1 MKKLLSLLVC
11 TLILGAP
18 AANAQS
24 SDRPHWSLYTIKG
37 EPLTVALPI
46 VPGMETSKEV
56 RARPQ
61 KDRKRRV
68 LKLSASGVVYTIH
81 IVENPKPR
89 LSLEAFIQEQTT
101 ANSAE
106 KLTPKGDLTVDG
118 NTGKAF
124 VYPDGNG
131 LAQFFATGD
140 RLYDVRAYGAP
151 LDDPRITTF
160 FHYFSLK
167 KNKRSYEVSENVQS
181 ESLSPGETVYT
192 GKEVDTK
199 ARLIMKPEPVYT
211 EKARGEQLTGT
222 VVLKCVFAADGT
234 IKNIRVVVGLPFGLT
249 DKSIEAAR
257 KIKFIPATKDG
268 KNVSMWMQLEYNYN
282 LY

>member
-1 MKKLLSLLVC
+1 MKKLITLLVC
-11 TLILGAP
+11 TLILAAP

-24 SDRPHWSLYTIKG
+24 SSRPLWSLYTIKG
-37 EPLTVALPI
+37 ERLTVALPI
-46 VPGMETSKEV
+46 VPAMQTSKEV

-68 LKLSASGVVYTIH
+68 LKLSASGVDYTIH
-81 IVENPKPR
+81 VVENPKPQ
-89 LSLEAFIQEQTT
+89 LSLEAFIQEQMT

-106 KLTPKGDLTVDG
+106 KLTATGDLTLNG
-118 NTGKAF
+118 NAGKAF

-131 LAQFFATGD
+131 RAHFFATGD

-160 FHYFSLK
+160 FAYFSLK

-181 ESLSPGETVYT
+181 ESLDPGEMVYT
-192 GKEVDTK
+192 GKEVDSR
-199 ARLIMKPEPVYT
+199 ARLIKKPEPTYT
-211 EKARGEQLTGT
+211 ERARGEQLTGT

-234 IKNIRVVVGLPFGLT
+234 IKNIQVVVGLPYGLT

-257 KIKFIPATKDG
+257 QIKFVPATKDG
-268 KNVSMWMQLEYNYN
+268 RNVSMLMQLEYNFN

>member
-1 MKKLLSLLVC
+1 MKKLISLLVC
-11 TLILGAP
+11 TLILAVP
-18 AANAQS
+18 AAKAQS
-24 SDRPHWSLYTIKG
+24 SSRPIWSLYTIKG

-46 VPGMETSKEV
+46 VPSMQTSKEV

-81 IVENPKPR
+81 VVENPKPR
-89 LSLEAFIQEQTT
+89 LTLEAFIQEQATV
-101 ANSAE
+101 NSAE
-106 KLTPKGDLTVDG
+106 KLTAKGDLTLDG
-118 NTGKAF
+118 NAGKAF

-131 LAQFFATGD
+131 MAQFFATGD

-181 ESLSPGETVYT
+181 DLDPGEKVYT

-199 ARLIMKPEPVYT
+199 ARLIKKPEPTYT
-211 EKARGEQLTGT
+211 ERARGEQLTGT

-234 IKNIRVVVGLPFGLT
+234 VTNIRVVVGLPYGLT
-249 DKSIEAAR
+249 DRSIEAAR

-268 KNVSMWMQLEYNYN
+268 KPVSMWMQLEYNYN